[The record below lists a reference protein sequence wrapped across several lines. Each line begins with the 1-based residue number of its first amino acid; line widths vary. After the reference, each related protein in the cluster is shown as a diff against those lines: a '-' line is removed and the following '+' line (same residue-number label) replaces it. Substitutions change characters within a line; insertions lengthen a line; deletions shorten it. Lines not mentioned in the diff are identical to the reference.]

1 MLARSR
7 NTIHRLTRFIRKD
20 DEGVTAIEYALL
32 AVLIAL
38 ALILGAT
45 FLGSSLNTS
54 FSNIGTHVNPGGGD
68 S

>member
-1 MLARSR
+1 MLQYGR
-7 NTIHRLTRFIRKD
+7 NIIHRATRLIRKD
-20 DEGVTAIEYALL
+20 DDGVTAIEYALL

-54 FSNIGTHVNPGGGD
+54 FSNIGTHVNPGSG